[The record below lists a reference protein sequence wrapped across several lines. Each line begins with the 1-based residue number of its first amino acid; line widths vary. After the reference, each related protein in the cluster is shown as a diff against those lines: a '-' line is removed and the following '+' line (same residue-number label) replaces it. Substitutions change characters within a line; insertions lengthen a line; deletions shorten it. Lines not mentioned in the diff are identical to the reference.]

1 MADENDNIV
10 EREEASE
17 RSAVTQPVSN
27 QPFIITLVALMIYFA
42 FQTLQL
48 AIERNNLGVVK
59 ANQDAAIQEAQKVQT
74 QFKTLVSKTG
84 ELAAQGHAGA
94 RMVMEELQKRGL
106 GAAPEAPTPET
117 KMPETKAPP
126 KSETKPA
133 KPRTTWVSACGVAS
147 GNLRTRT

>member
-1 MADENDNIV
+1 MAEENDKIL
-10 EREEASE
+10 EREETLE
-17 RSAVTQPVSN
+17 DSAVPQPVSN
-27 QPFIITLVALMIYFA
+27 LPFIITLVALTIYFV

-48 AIERNNLGVVK
+48 ATERSNLGMVK

-84 ELAAQGHAGA
+84 VLAAQGHAGA

-106 GAAPEAPTPET
+106 GAAPEAPKPET

-133 KPRTTWVSACGVAS
+133 K
-147 GNLRTRT
+147 

>member
-106 GAAPEAPTPET
+106 GAAPET

-133 KPRTTWVSACGVAS
+133 K
-147 GNLRTRT
+147 

>member
-1 MADENDNIV
+1 MVDENDNIV
-10 EREEASE
+10 EREQAPE
-17 RSAVTQPVSN
+17 RSAVAQSVLTL
-27 QPFIITLVALMIYFA
+27 PFITTLVALTIYFA

-48 AIERNNLGVVK
+48 AIERNNLGLVK

-84 ELAAQGHAGA
+84 VLAAQGHAGA

-117 KMPETKAPP
+117 KMPETKALP

-133 KPRTTWVSACGVAS
+133 K
-147 GNLRTRT
+147 

>member
-48 AIERNNLGVVK
+48 AIERNNLGLVK
-59 ANQDAAIQEAQKVQT
+59 ANQDAAMQEAQKVQA

-117 KMPETKAPP
+117 KMPETNAPP

-133 KPRTTWVSACGVAS
+133 K
-147 GNLRTRT
+147 

>member
-1 MADENDNIV
+1 MAEENDKIL
-10 EREEASE
+10 EREETLE
-17 RSAVTQPVSN
+17 DSAVPQPVSN
-27 QPFIITLVALMIYFA
+27 LPFIITLVALTIYFV

-48 AIERNNLGVVK
+48 ATERSNLGMVK

-84 ELAAQGHAGA
+84 VLAAQGHAGA

-106 GAAPEAPTPET
+106 GASPEAPTPQT
-117 KMPETKAPP
+117 KMPETKALP

-133 KPRTTWVSACGVAS
+133 K
-147 GNLRTRT
+147 

>member
-106 GAAPEAPTPET
+106 GAAPEAI
-117 KMPETKAPP
+117 MPETKALP
-126 KSETKPA
+126 KSQTKPA
-133 KPRTTWVSACGVAS
+133 K
-147 GNLRTRT
+147 